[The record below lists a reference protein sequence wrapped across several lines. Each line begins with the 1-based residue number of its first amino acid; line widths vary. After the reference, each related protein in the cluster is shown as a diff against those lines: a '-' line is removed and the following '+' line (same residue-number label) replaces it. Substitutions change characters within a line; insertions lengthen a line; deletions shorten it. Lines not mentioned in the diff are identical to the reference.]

1 MCQCPS
7 TKWGCRTQNRH
18 LVETTWTFLLHD
30 NVPSHYPPH
39 YWPFDV
45 VLTTCYL
52 VNHMP
57 SIVLNDQILHSVLFP
72 HTPLH
77 PIFPH
82 VFGSTCFVH
91 NISPGL
97 DKLLARSIKCV
108 FLGYHRSQKGYRSFP
123 PTLNRYFI
131 SADVSFF
138 ELVPYFEFVS
148 TSSDIEQSIPL
159 GHTSIPPLPFVS

>member
-1 MCQCPS
+1 MGLLNAKTSILLKQP
-7 TKWGCRTQNRH
+7 RH
-18 LVETTWTFLLHD
+18 FFSMAMSLPVFGVMFSQPVILSIICHQLSSKIKFL
-30 NVPSHYPPH
+30 
-39 YWPFDV
+39 
-45 VLTTCYL
+45 
-52 VNHMP
+52 
-57 SIVLNDQILHSVLFP
+57 ILFLFSQSP
-72 HTPLH
+72 H
-77 PIFPH
+77 PISPR